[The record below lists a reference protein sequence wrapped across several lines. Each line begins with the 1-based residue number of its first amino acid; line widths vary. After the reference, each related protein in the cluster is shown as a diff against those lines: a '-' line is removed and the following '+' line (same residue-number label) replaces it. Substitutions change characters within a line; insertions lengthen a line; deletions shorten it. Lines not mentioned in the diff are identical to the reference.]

1 MTTRISTPLVSALL
15 ALNSAVAWSAT
26 TAFTDSYLGSGSGA
40 VCDTA
45 YAISGVAPDD
55 GVQHPLFIYLVGT
68 SETYNNAQAMAAVKG
83 MAARGFVAATVQY
96 HSEVFGTCSD
106 IAKKAACVFKPSS
119 PDSAVSKLCV
129 RGDCSK
135 GIVVGGFSQ
144 GSIVS
149 ILAKNTEPRVKAAYG
164 MGALNAYGTTYNMA
178 ACMNNGK
185 HKLAAKNLRIV
196 NGEKDFFGGGMAS
209 TVRTASIAVTA
220 KRCASSAYSCLN
232 ANGSGW
238 IMVHNSEVTDK
249 SADHCYQRKSKDC
262 SGSQDILDT
271 KWKTGSASW
280 ALPANMN
287 WLKKFAAP

>member
-1 MTTRISTPLVSALL
+1 MRSRISVPPIAALL
-15 ALNSAVAWSAT
+15 ALCSAPAWSAT
-26 TAFTDSYLGSGSGA
+26 TTFTDSYMGSGSGA
-40 VCDTA
+40 ACDTA

-119 PDSAVSKLCV
+119 TNSAVSKLCV

-164 MGALNAYGTTYNMA
+164 MGALNAYGTYNMA

-209 TVRTASIAVTA
+209 RVRVASIAVTA
-220 KRCASSAYSCLN
+220 KSCASSAYSCLN

-238 IMVHNSEVTDK
+238 LMVRNNEVTDK
-249 SADHCYQRKSKDC
+249 SADHCYQRKSNDC
-262 SGSQDILDT
+262 FGSESIVDP
-271 KWKTGSASW
+271 KWQTGRASW

-287 WLKKFAAP
+287 WLKTFAMP

>member
-1 MTTRISTPLVSALL
+1 MATRVSAALVSALL
-15 ALNSAVAWSAT
+15 ALSSAAAWPAT
-26 TAFTDSYLGSGSGA
+26 TPFTDSYMGSGSGA

-45 YAISGVAPDD
+45 YAISGVAPAD

-83 MAARGFVAATVQY
+83 MATRGFVAATVQY

-106 IAKKAACVFKPSS
+106 IAKKAACIFKPTR

-129 RGDCSK
+129 RGDCNK

-149 ILAKNTEPRVKAAYG
+149 ILAKNTDSRVKAAYG
-164 MGALNAYGTTYNMA
+164 MGALNAYGTYNMA
-178 ACMNNGK
+178 ACMNNRK
-185 HKLAAKNLRIV
+185 HTLLSKNLRIV

-209 TVRTASIAVTA
+209 TVRAASIAVSG
-220 KRCASSAYSCLN
+220 KRCASSAFSCLN

-238 IMVHNSEVTDK
+238 LMVHNNEVTDN
-249 SADHCYQRKSKDC
+249 SADHCYQRKSSDC
-262 SGSQDILDT
+262 SGSENILDT

-287 WLKKFAAP
+287 WLKTFATP